1 MAEKSVSIIAVGDI
15 FFGEHP
21 VTLGHGVRTISRRN
35 GCEFLFQK
43 VRNYLKGA
51 DIVCGNLEG
60 IISPKQNNETGVQK
74 EIFWGEPTCAKAMQ
88 KAGINCLFLANNHTA
103 QHGKNALERTC
114 ALLDDNNIKWT
125 GYNAS
130 HPDTPIPAIFQLNE
144 LKVGLLAY
152 CETQQYNLGIPLL
165 PRIILKN
172 IKSDVKKLKE
182 KELCDIVV
190 VSFHWGDEFIDYP
203 SPCQI
208 ELAHKIIDTGVNVI
222 IGHHSHTM
230 QGIEHYKN
238 GLIAYSIG
246 SFIKDLW
253 PRKLRESFI
262 LKCEVSP
269 SSVKS
274 VNLVPIIIDK
284 KFHRPEVSQGI
295 MREKFFARIHKLSKE
310 IRDYS
315 LVDSIALQKKYVR
328 DVKNLLLHDRI
339 ETVMH
344 YLFNIFRYDKKLLKE
359 NIKLMIKRRL
369 GKKNI

>member
-1 MAEKSVSIIAVGDI
+1 MKAEAIA
-15 FFGEHP
+15 
-21 VTLGHGVRTISRRN
+21 
-35 GCEFLFQK
+35 Q
-43 VRNYLKGA
+43 
-51 DIVCGNLEG
+51 
-60 IISPKQNNETGVQK
+60 
-74 EIFWGEPTCAKAMQ
+74 
-88 KAGINCLFLANNHTA
+88 
-103 QHGKNALERTC
+103 NALERTS
-114 ALLDDNNIKWT
+114 ALLDSNNIKWT

-130 HPDTPIPAIFQLNE
+130 HPDTPIPAIFQSNE

-182 KELCDIVV
+182 KERCDIVM
-190 VSFHWGDEFIDYP
+190 VSLHWGDEFIDYP

-208 ELAHKIIDTGVNVI
+208 ELAHKIIDVGVNVI

-238 GLIAYSIG
+238 GLIAYSLG

-274 VNLVPIIIDK
+274 VNLIPIIIDK
-284 KFHRPEVSQGI
+284 KIHRPEVSQGI
-295 MREKFFARIHKLSKE
+295 MREKFFTRIHRLSKK
-310 IRDYS
+310 IGDYS
-315 LVDSIALQKKYVR
+315 LVDSVALQKKYVR
-328 DVKNLLLHDRI
+328 DVKNLLLRDRI
-339 ETVMH
+339 GTGTH
-344 YLFNIFRYDKKLLKE
+344 YLFNIFRYEKKILLE
-359 NIKLMIKRRL
+359 NINLMIKRRV